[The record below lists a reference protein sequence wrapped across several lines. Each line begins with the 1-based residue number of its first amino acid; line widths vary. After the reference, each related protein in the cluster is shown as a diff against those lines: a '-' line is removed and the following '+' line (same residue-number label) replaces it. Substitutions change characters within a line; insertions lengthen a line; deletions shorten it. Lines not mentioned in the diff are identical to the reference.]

1 LGGAHFRLACLAL
14 NLRVRVP
21 VPTFRTIDQ
30 RPAPGSIIKPG
41 ELIDVL
47 DMALTLVDRRIYNLL
62 IANAWDRIGDDIT
75 HCIAKAD
82 IRGTHEGSER
92 LADSIDRLMRT
103 IVRVRVEQDGRPAV
117 MKVTLLS
124 RTTEHDDD
132 AGLLYYRFDPELR
145 RIIQDS
151 RVFGRLRKEVM
162 FAFTSKY
169 ALALYEMGEKRRNM
183 QFRWSEIFPLHEL
196 RELLGVK
203 ADELVTFGNL
213 NAWCLKPAATEVN
226 ALADFGVAFC
236 PVKTGRK
243 VTAVQLV
250 WWRKNE
256 DEVRAAFSE
265 VQRHRAGRRA
275 RLNGTVEQI
284 GREG

>member
-1 LGGAHFRLACLAL
+1 MPPPPLA
-14 NLRVRVP
+14 
-21 VPTFRTIDQ
+21 RTIDQ
-30 RPAPGSIIKPG
+30 RPALGSMIKPG

-47 DMALTLVDRRIYNLL
+47 DVALTLADRRTYNLL
-62 IANAWDRIGDDIT
+62 IENAWERIGDDMM
-75 HCIAKAD
+75 HCIPKTEL
-82 IRGTHEGSER
+82 RGNHEGGER

-117 MKVTLLS
+117 MKITLLS

-132 AGLLYYRFDPELR
+132 AGLLYYRFDAELR

-151 RVFGRLRKEVM
+151 RVFARLRKEVM

-183 QFRWSEIFPLHEL
+183 QFRWTETFDLDEL

-203 ADELVTFGNL
+203 PRELTTFGNL
-213 NAWCLKPAATEVN
+213 NAWCLKPAAREVN
-226 ALADFGVAFC
+226 ALADFGVSFR

-243 VTAVQLV
+243 VTAVQLA

-256 DEVRAAFSE
+256 DELRAAFAE
-265 VQRHRAGRRA
+265 VHRHQAGRRA
-275 RLNGTVEQI
+275 RIEGTVERI
-284 GREG
+284 AEALPTG

>member
-1 LGGAHFRLACLAL
+1 MSAA
-14 NLRVRVP
+14 VV
-21 VPTFRTIDQ
+21 RTIDQ
-30 RPAPGSIIKPG
+30 RPAPGSMIKPG

-47 DMALTLVDRRIYNLL
+47 DMALTLSDRRIYNLL
-62 IANAWDRIGDDIT
+62 IANAWDKIGDDTT

-82 IRGTHEGSER
+82 LRGTHEGGER

-103 IVRVRVEQDGRPAV
+103 IVRVRVMQDQRPAV

-124 RTTEHDDD
+124 QTTEHDDA
-132 AGLLYYRFDPELR
+132 AGLLYYRFDADLR
-145 RIIQDS
+145 QIILDS

-169 ALALYEMGEKRRNM
+169 ALALYEIGEKRRNL
-183 QFRWSEIFPLHEL
+183 QFRWTEIFDLGEL

-203 ADELVTFGNL
+203 SDELTTFGNF

-226 ALADFGVAFC
+226 GLADFSVAFR

-243 VTAVQLV
+243 VTGVQLA

-256 DEVRAAFSE
+256 DELRAVFAEVR
-265 VQRHRAGRRA
+265 RHRVGRRA
-275 RLNGTVEQI
+275 RLNGTVEAP
-284 GREG
+284 G

>member
-1 LGGAHFRLACLAL
+1 MTTALA
-14 NLRVRVP
+14 
-21 VPTFRTIDQ
+21 RTIDQ

-47 DMALTLVDRRIYNLL
+47 DMALTLADRRIYNLL
-62 IANAWDRIGDDIT
+62 IANAWDRVGEDVM

-82 IRGTHEGSER
+82 LRGNHEGGER

-117 MKVTLLS
+117 MKITLLS
-124 RTTEHDDD
+124 RTTEHDDA
-132 AGLLYYRFDPELR
+132 AGLLYYRFDSELR

-183 QFRWSEIFPLHEL
+183 QFRWTEIFDVNEL
-196 RELLGVK
+196 RELLGVRQG
-203 ADELVTFGNL
+203 ELTSFGNL
-213 NAWCLKPAATEVN
+213 NAWCLKPAAQEVN
-226 ALADFGVAFC
+226 GLADFGVAFR
-236 PVKTGRK
+236 PIRTGRK
-243 VTAVQLV
+243 VTAVQLA
-250 WWRKNE
+250 WWRKND
-256 DEVRAAFSE
+256 DELKTAFAE
-265 VQRHRAGRRA
+265 IRRHRAGRRA
-275 RLNGTVEQI
+275 RLEGSVEAVKVALAAT
-284 GREG
+284 